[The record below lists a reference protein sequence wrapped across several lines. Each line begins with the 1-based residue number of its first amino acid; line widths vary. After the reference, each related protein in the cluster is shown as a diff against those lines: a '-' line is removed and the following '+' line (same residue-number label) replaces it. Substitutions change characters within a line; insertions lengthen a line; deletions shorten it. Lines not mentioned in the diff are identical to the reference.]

1 MIGARPEA
9 GLSAE
14 DVGVAVMAL
23 RAAGATTGAPDW
35 LAPRA
40 CDVPFAGIPP
50 RGAAA
55 QAAAYFQGA
64 PLDFIAQ
71 PAAGRRKRLLLADL
85 DSTIIAVECIDALA
99 DLAGVGAA
107 VAAITARAMRGE
119 IDFITALSDRVALL
133 AGLPVTALARVLKHR
148 AGLRPGA
155 RALVETMRRHGA
167 YAALVSGGFTYFA
180 EAVAA
185 MAGFDEFRANRLEL
199 ADGRLTGRLEPPLLG
214 PEAKHDYLIELLT
227 RLGLASAE
235 TIAVGDGAND
245 RPMLAAA
252 GLGVAYRA
260 TPLTIAAAAATVR
273 DADLCALLYVQG
285 YREAEIVS

>member
-1 MIGARPEA
+1 
-9 GLSAE
+9 
-14 DVGVAVMAL
+14 
-23 RAAGATTGAPDW
+23 
-35 LAPRA
+35 
-40 CDVPFAGIPP
+40 
-50 RGAAA
+50 
-55 QAAAYFQGA
+55 
-64 PLDFIAQ
+64 
-71 PAAGRRKRLLLADL
+71 
-85 DSTIIAVECIDALA
+85 
-99 DLAGVGAA
+99 
-107 VAAITARAMRGE
+107 
-119 IDFITALSDRVALL
+119 
-133 AGLPVTALARVLKHR
+133 
-148 AGLRPGA
+148 
-155 RALVETMRRHGA
+155 
-167 YAALVSGGFTYFA
+167 
-180 EAVAA
+180 VAA